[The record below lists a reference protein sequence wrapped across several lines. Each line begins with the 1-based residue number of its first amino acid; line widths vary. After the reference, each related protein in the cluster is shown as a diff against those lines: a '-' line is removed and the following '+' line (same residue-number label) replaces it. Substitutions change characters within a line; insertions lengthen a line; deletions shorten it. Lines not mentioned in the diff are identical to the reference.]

1 MYRYASKHYFLRI
14 FRSTVALLRVEVGWR
29 EGSIYAFR
37 ESVNYRCKIP
47 YNTKSVRVCKR
58 CRLSFAVLLGRKLS
72 FPRVISLLCFESRE
86 N

>member
-14 FRSTVALLRVEVGWR
+14 FRSIVALLRVEVGWR

-58 CRLSFAVLLGRKLS
+58 FSSFFR
-72 FPRVISLLCFESRE
+72 CFAWKEAFVSTSD
-86 N
+86 